1 MIKESLPNLDKAKTG
16 ENIKRLMRL
25 NKINTYELQ
34 MMFQFASAR
43 NVYSWT
49 QGQTTPS
56 ADNLL
61 KLAYIFNCSIDDI
74 IVKENKE

>member
-1 MIKESLPNLDKAKTG
+1 MTRDDLPNLDKVKTG

-25 NKINTYELQ
+25 NKISIYELQ
-34 MMFQFASAR
+34 MIFAFQSPR

-49 QGQTTPS
+49 CGNTVPS

-61 KLAYIFNCSIDDI
+61 KLSYIFKCSIDEI
-74 IVKENKE
+74 LIKEAE

>member
-1 MIKESLPNLDKAKTG
+1 MRSEELPSVDKVKTG

-34 MMFQFASAR
+34 MIFQFACAR
-43 NVYSWT
+43 NIYSWT
-49 QGQTTPS
+49 QGNTIPN

-61 KLAYIFNCSIDDI
+61 KLSYIFKCPIDEI
-74 IVKENKE
+74 IVKEEN

>member
-1 MIKESLPNLDKAKTG
+1 MKVDNIPSLDKAKTG

-34 MMFQFASAR
+34 MMFEFASPR
-43 NVYSWT
+43 NIYSWT

-61 KLAYIFNCSIDDI
+61 KLAYIFKCSVDDI
-74 IVKENKE
+74 LIKESEG